1 MPQRMLSE
9 GLPEGAFI
17 CVAQAKKEDAICFE
31 SGEVAALLEK
41 IAQKT
46 PPRK

>member
-9 GLPEGAFI
+9 GLPEGAFV
-17 CVAQAKKEDAICFE
+17 CVAEAKKEDAVCFE
-31 SGEVAALLEK
+31 TSEVAALLEK